1 MTAVAVAMPRLGL
14 TMAEG
19 TVIEWHA
26 RPGEAVEKGAVLLT
40 VESEKTQVEVEAFAS
55 GVLAAVYV
63 EPGATVPV
71 GTLLGAIAAPGEP
84 FDAAAF
90 AAAFVPEVAG
100 APAPTAPP
108 LAPAV
113 PAAAGGPAVK
123 AAPAARALA
132 KRLGVELATLA
143 GTGPGGRITIEDVER
158 AGASGGGSRVVH
170 QIAGDGALVL
180 LVAGYGVDASGWRR
194 QVDDLRRDHAVVTY
208 DHRGIGA
215 SAPLTGPITMAELA
229 DDARSLL
236 AGLARGPAVVVGA
249 SMGAAV
255 ALELALAGSDMVRGL
270 VLVTPAFARDA
281 RLEAVLR
288 SWREHDAPASEA
300 RIRAL
305 LPWLLGRDLLAHPG
319 RRAAAAAALRAMA
332 ANTPAAALRAH
343 ADALLAWLGTRAEDL
358 AALGVPA
365 LVVAGGDDVLTP
377 PAHAE
382 ALVRGLPD
390 ARLEILAG
398 AGHAVQI
405 EAAERLNALVRD
417 FVAAVGSAQGWRA
430 GSPLRS

>member
-40 VESEKTQVEVEAFAS
+40 IESEKTQVEVEAFAS
-55 GVLAAVYV
+55 GVLAAVYI
-63 EPGATVPV
+63 EAGATVPV

-100 APAPTAPP
+100 ARVPVAPP
-108 LAPAV
+108 LPRAV
-113 PAAAGGPAVK
+113 PAAGAAVK

-132 KRLGVELATLA
+132 KRLGIELGTLA
-143 GTGPGGRITIEDVER
+143 GTGPGGRVTVEDVER
-158 AGASGGGSRVVH
+158 AGAAAEGPRVVH
-170 QIAGDGALVL
+170 QVAGEGALVL

-194 QVDDLRRDHAVVTY
+194 QVEDLRRDHAVVTY

-215 SAPLTGPITMAELA
+215 SAPLTGPVTMAELA

-255 ALELALAGSDMVRGL
+255 ALELALARPDMVRGL

-288 SWREHDAPASEA
+288 SWRDHDAPASEA
-300 RIRAL
+300 RIRTL
-305 LPWLLGRDLLAHPG
+305 LPWFLGRDLLAHPG

-358 AALGVPA
+358 AGLGAPT

-377 PAHAE
+377 PAQAE
-382 ALVRGLPD
+382 ALVRGLPH

-398 AGHAVQI
+398 TGHAVQI
-405 EAAERLNALVRD
+405 ERAEHLNGLVRE
-417 FVAAVGSAQGWRA
+417 FVAAVGSPQG
-430 GSPLRS
+430 